1 MIRIKN
7 LSRIYHKGVNNVAA
21 LQDLT
26 FDIHKGDFI
35 SVVGKSGSG
44 KSTLLNL
51 IGGLDSSNAGAILFN
66 DKDIMQ
72 MSRKELALHRRFSI
86 GMIFQS
92 FNLIYSRTALEN
104 IELALAFG
112 ILVSLAAG
120 LYPAIRA
127 SRIDPVKALR
137 HD

>member
-7 LSRIYHKGVNNVAA
+7 LSRIYQKGVNHVAA